1 MNFKGYVAGLN
12 VLWEQLWT
20 LPERSNTL
28 TVGFYLERRI
38 W

>member
-1 MNFKGYVAGLN
+1 LN

-20 LPERSNTL
+20 LPERSNML
-28 TVGFYLERRI
+28 TIGFYVERRI